1 MKLAELIHVLTETLE
16 SEGDMPVAVI
26 DEATGWHEVTTTE
39 VAVPDLWSHSG
50 SVKGKHVRL
59 SS

>member
-1 MKLAELIHVLTETLE
+1 MKLAELIHVLTETLDR
-16 SEGDMPVAVI
+16 EGDIPVAVI
-26 DEATGWHEVTTTE
+26 DEATGWHEVAAAE
-39 VAVPDLWSHSG
+39 VAVPDLWPYSG